1 MKIRLRLSIGILLC
15 GLLFWTCTNKE
26 INLVTNI
33 DFEVSITNQEDGF
46 VKDSLVT
53 EVMVI
58 PDRPNYPGFVYSLQ
72 YKVTTGS
79 GYFVAADQT
88 RLKEEESY
96 VLDPEQE
103 YLANWKYIGTTLGTH
118 RVTLLAQDN
127 FEKQKSFNL
136 QYELKNLDLTWD
148 ATTAQTMTKIGD
160 TLALDLSLINND
172 AERLVT
178 FAYSPRVGQGVG
190 TFLDADF
197 ELLEESVPS
206 AINEGSTP
214 LFFVPQSTGVVR
226 LIFDL
231 TDSNG
236 QELSTFLEITVLEA
250 VENIPPIA
258 VVNLADGVLNKGEAP
273 YEVRFVG
280 ESSSDSDG
288 AIVSYLWQFNDED
301 GTTATEQ
308 NPIHTFQTPG
318 TYSVQLTVTDNE
330 AAQNRNVDTNTITII
345 VEETM
350 SEDLLAVD
358 DAIAVEGDESIVIA
372 VLEND
377 QIAAG
382 TTVTI
387 SALSEALNGVASIG
401 TDQSTITYRSN
412 EGFSGTDSFTYTISD
427 SDGTSSTAEV
437 IVTVSITNAIPVAID
452 DTITTDENIPI
463 DIAVLE
469 NDTDSDMQVL
479 QLASTT
485 TPTNG
490 TIVENTNGT
499 ITYTPNAG
507 FDGVDSF
514 DYTIT
519 DGVDTS
525 EAARVTITVIDIN
538 QPPMVEDFEAMTN
551 DLEAIKINILEKVT
565 DDENDPVT
573 IIEATALNGEVV
585 NNGDGTITYTPVIGF
600 GAVDQISFVISDGVA
615 GNEVEG
621 KIRVDI
627 ILKEVILIPDVNF
640 EQALIDLGYDS
651 DNTINGQIS
660 RNDALRVS
668 ELKMINKGITTLSG
682 IEGFTELKNL
692 EANANNFPTVDLAKN
707 KKLTRLFIGNG
718 NLMEIDISKNIELVE
733 VVFWINKL
741 REIDVTQ
748 NTKLEVLNLGSNDI
762 RNIDLSKNLL
772 LNDLKIDNN
781 QLSELNITKNIE
793 LTRLQAGGNLYKNLN
808 IRENKNLI
816 FLNLSGTEMSTID
829 ISKNVNLEGF
839 TGSNSKLSTLDFTNN
854 LSLTSIS
861 LNNTLIEVIDLS
873 LNTSLSSVSLKN
885 NPIKILDLKDN
896 ISLDRLELDG
906 TKMMT
911 LDLSKNTKLTFIS
924 VSDNKNLTD
933 IGLRNGSNDSISYF
947 KLTGCDKLTCVQ
959 VDNVGRAV
967 DMEGWVEDT
976 TTIYTEA
983 ACR

>member
-621 KIRVDI
+621 KIRVTI
-627 ILKEVILIPDVNF
+627 ERAEFVKIPDVKF
-640 EQALIDLGYDS
+640 EQELIDDGIDS
-651 DNTINGQIS
+651 DMIINGQIS
-660 RNDALRVS
+660 RSDAES
-668 ELKMINKGITTLSG
+668 FEGIINVDSAGLDNLDG
-682 IEGFTELKNL
+682 IEAFINTTGINCIG
-692 EANANNFPTVDLAKN
+692 NNFT
-707 KKLTRLFIGNG
+707 
-718 NLMEIDISKNIELVE
+718 
-733 VVFWINKL
+733 
-741 REIDVTQ
+741 
-748 NTKLEVLNLGSNDI
+748 
-762 RNIDLSKNLL
+762 
-772 LNDLKIDNN
+772 
-781 QLSELNITKNIE
+781 
-793 LTRLQAGGNLYKNLN
+793 
-808 IRENKNLI
+808 
-816 FLNLSGTEMSTID
+816 
-829 ISKNVNLEGF
+829 
-839 TGSNSKLSTLDFTNN
+839 TLDFSHNRKMTGIFCNETP
-854 LSLTSIS
+854 LLTSI
-861 LNNTLIEVIDLS
+861 
-873 LNTSLSSVSLKN
+873 
-885 NPIKILDLKDN
+885 ILPATND
-896 ISLDRLELDG
+896 
-906 TKMMT
+906 
-911 LDLSKNTKLTFIS
+911 LTFIS
-924 VSDNKNLTD
+924 IINSGISSIDVSKNEDLNSLTVANTNLTD
-933 IGLRNGSNDSISYF
+933 IDVSKNLKLTSLDVGINNIQQLDVRANTQLTSLSFNENRISTIDLSANLELLSLDCNTNQLTTLDMSRHQKLNRIFCNNNQLTVLNIRNGNPSNFFDVDATNNPS
-947 KLTGCDKLTCVQ
+947 LTCIN
-959 VDNVGRAV
+959 VDDLAFIEANRDRFKKDEIAV
-967 DMEGWVEDT
+967 FS
-976 TTIYTEA
+976 EA

>member
-190 TFLDADF
+190 AFLDADF

-206 AINEGSTP
+206 VINEGSTP

-452 DTITTDENIPI
+452 DTITTDENTPI

-485 TPTNG
+485 APANG

-621 KIRVDI
+621 KIRVTI
-627 ILKEVILIPDVNF
+627 ERAEFVKIPDVKF
-640 EQALIDLGYDS
+640 EQELIDDGIDS
-651 DNTINGQIS
+651 DMIINGQIS
-660 RNDALRVS
+660 RSDAES
-668 ELKMINKGITTLSG
+668 FEGIINVDSAGLDNLDG
-682 IEGFTELKNL
+682 IEAFINTTGINC
-692 EANANNFPTVDLAKN
+692 NGNNFT
-707 KKLTRLFIGNG
+707 
-718 NLMEIDISKNIELVE
+718 
-733 VVFWINKL
+733 
-741 REIDVTQ
+741 
-748 NTKLEVLNLGSNDI
+748 
-762 RNIDLSKNLL
+762 
-772 LNDLKIDNN
+772 
-781 QLSELNITKNIE
+781 
-793 LTRLQAGGNLYKNLN
+793 
-808 IRENKNLI
+808 
-816 FLNLSGTEMSTID
+816 
-829 ISKNVNLEGF
+829 
-839 TGSNSKLSTLDFTNN
+839 TLDFSHNRKMTGIFCNETP
-854 LSLTSIS
+854 LLTSI
-861 LNNTLIEVIDLS
+861 
-873 LNTSLSSVSLKN
+873 
-885 NPIKILDLKDN
+885 ILPATND
-896 ISLDRLELDG
+896 
-906 TKMMT
+906 
-911 LDLSKNTKLTFIS
+911 LTFIS
-924 VSDNKNLTD
+924 IINSGISSIDVSKNEDLNSLTVANANLTD
-933 IGLRNGSNDSISYF
+933 IDVSKNLKLTSLNVSSNNIQQLDVRANTQLTSLSFNENRISTIDLSANLELLSLDCNTNQLTTLDMSRHQKLNRIFCNNNQLTVLNIRNGNPSNFFDVDATNNPS
-947 KLTGCDKLTCVQ
+947 LTCIN
-959 VDNVGRAV
+959 VDDLAFIEANRDRFKKDEIAV
-967 DMEGWVEDT
+967 FS
-976 TTIYTEA
+976 EA